1 VTDRRVAEDLDR
13 VDPLRDFRDR
23 FLGTAGTS
31 GTGDDADRL
40 IYLDGNSLGR
50 LPVDTLTRLTQVV
63 HREWG
68 EGLVRSWDHWI
79 EWPVTV
85 GDALGAGL
93 LGAAAGQLAISDS
106 TTVNLYK
113 LAAAA
118 LELRP
123 DRRTIVTDARN
134 FPSDTY
140 VFEGLAAARG
150 LRLVELD
157 VDPVQGCSASDIA
170 NAVDDDTAF
179 VSLSHVDYRSGAL
192 ADLAAITAASHAAGA
207 LVLWDLSHSVG
218 AVPIS
223 LDAAGADFA
232 VGSTYKYLNAGPG
245 SPAFLYVRS
254 DLQARVRQPIWGW
267 FGQHEQFEMTPRYEP
282 VAGIE
287 RFLVGTPNILGIALV
302 DAGVRLVAEAGIDRV
317 RAKSI
322 ALTSYLVELADAW
335 LTPLGFDLA
344 TPRDAAR
351 RGSHVSLSHRHAYRI
366 SQQLI
371 ERARVNPDFRR
382 PDLLRLGLSPLTTS
396 FVDVYDGMD
405 RLRDLVAS
413 GRHLKAD
420 VTARRVT

>member
-371 ERARVNPDFRR
+371 ERARVIPDFRR